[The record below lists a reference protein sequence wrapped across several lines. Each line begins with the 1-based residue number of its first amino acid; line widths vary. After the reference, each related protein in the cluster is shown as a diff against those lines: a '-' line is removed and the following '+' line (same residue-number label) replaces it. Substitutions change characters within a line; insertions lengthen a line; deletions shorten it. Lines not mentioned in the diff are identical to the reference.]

1 MPRITKKDIYKEY
14 GIDFI
19 KAGKSNWH
27 IVTPIGDI
35 APVLVK
41 GNKKIGNVW
50 HFSTLPGSKE
60 YNVTLAS
67 GENVTMCGTCAGNC
81 ENGYCMVGRYVMASV
96 QNSLA
101 NKTVL
106 ARDYMGYL
114 NRAIRAQIKADKI
127 KALRIHVTGD
137 FFSKA
142 YLQMWVDI
150 VRDFPGVTFWTYTK
164 ETAAEKAFDCF
175 ENANIV
181 KSNIPG
187 ADLFDSA
194 TAGYNF
200 GHADYVIAIYNM
212 LKDMGKSVYICRCGM
227 DEKQHCDTCQGCAKC
242 DYVLFLEHGTDYNPV
257 MDPAFPAFVDAVN
270 AQGDIYLTK

>member
-1 MPRITKKDIYKEY
+1 MPRITKKEIYKEF

-19 KAGKSNWH
+19 KVGKSTWH
-27 IVTPIGDI
+27 IVSPVGDI
-35 APVLVK
+35 PPVLVK

-60 YNVTLAS
+60 YSVTLAS

-106 ARDYMGYL
+106 ARDYMEFL
-114 NRAIRAQIKADKI
+114 NRAIRAQITADKI

-137 FFSKA
+137 FFSRE
-142 YLQMWVDI
+142 YLNMWIDI

-164 ETAAEKAFDCF
+164 ETAAETAFDQF

-187 ADLFDSA
+187 I
-194 TAGYNF
+194 GYNF
-200 GHADYVIAIYNM
+200 GHIDYVIAIYNM
-212 LKDMGKSVYICRCGM
+212 LKDMGKSVYICRCGTDDM
-227 DEKQHCDTCQGCAKC
+227 QHCDKCTACAKC
-242 DYVLFLEHGTDYNPV
+242 EYVLFGEHGTDYDLKA
-257 MDPAFPAFVDAVN
+257 DPRYNEFSALVDSQDKSFIN
-270 AQGDIYLTK
+270 G